1 MHESVCRVVGGGCR
15 ALLVRSLR
23 SLRIASRGLVGVGR
37 RVWVVH
43 EVSLGAI
50 ASGILLLLGR
60 LRVSGLSAL
69 ALRLE
74 DRVGEG
80 GGSRRVGAGV
90 RNEFVVI
97 VPEIQVQAVGVVVI
111 HGGRGC
117 QCNRQTLVEG
127 LEVVML

>member
-1 MHESVCRVVGGGCR
+1 
-15 ALLVRSLR
+15 
-23 SLRIASRGLVGVGR
+23 VGVGR

-74 DRVGEG
+74 DGVGEG

-111 HGGRGC
+111 HGG
-117 QCNRQTLVEG
+117 
-127 LEVVML
+127 